1 MKLNSQQLVELY
13 DYQAHL
19 MKIYPSLR
27 KGQALFEA
35 LQERYPELTTD
46 IIGTDKDPFYDDS
59 NIEEC
64 IKSISDYE

>member
-13 DYQAHL
+13 AYQDHL

-35 LQERYPELTTD
+35 ISEKYPELAKELVATD
-46 IIGTDKDPFYDDS
+46 NDPFYDDGK
-59 NIEEC
+59 IEEC
-64 IKSISDYE
+64 IKYICGI